1 MGATMPG
8 RPGQRDSLQ
17 ADLSP
22 ISEVLNLA
30 WAQHE
35 ITADHIE
42 EVRPPPLFLLLLWL
56 RVTTYG
62 GVI

>member
-1 MGATMPG
+1 MGAAMPG
-8 RPGQRDSLQ
+8 RPGQRDRLQ

-35 ITADHIE
+35 ITAEHIE
-42 EVRPPPLFLLLLWL
+42 EVQCATLLSSCSCWL
-56 RVTTYG
+56 RVTRYG
-62 GVI
+62 GV